1 MPSQQKPLNL
11 AKELQQKFPAE
22 VLSTLREVGK
32 VASQMGV
39 TAYAVGGFVR
49 DLLLGTPTLDIDIVV
64 EGNGIALAQKL
75 SQIWQVDL
83 TVHERFLTATLH
95 WRLKEPKSASTP
107 APTHACALSR
117 LDIATARKERYP
129 NPAALPEVEPASIFD
144 DLWRRDFTI
153 NAMAI
158 CLDPKRFGE
167 LVDPTGGF
175 NDLRQGVIRVLHKR
189 SFVDDPTRIFRAV
202 RYEQRFDFEIE
213 RKTLQLIRHARNESL
228 LTKLSRDRIKHEL
241 WRILQE
247 RDPTK
252 PMRRLSELRILPVIA
267 PELCVTKKRLEWMRR
282 TNEWLNWFAEKFP
295 EKPLE
300 REWALLLPLLPTV
313 EAVNSFSQRYQ
324 LGESERECGL
334 ALLKALKRRTPK
346 RPSNWVRWLNP
357 LPLEAALVLAAKRSS
372 PNDLLWQ
379 RYFLEWRW
387 TRPDITGED
396 LKACGIA
403 GRAISVG
410 LQAALAVKLDEGA
423 DAHKQLEVAL
433 RRAQP
438 YRTLR
443 R

>member
-1 MPSQQKPLNL
+1 MSSQQKPLNL
-11 AKELQQKFPAE
+11 TKELRQKFPAE
-22 VLSTLREVGK
+22 VLSILREVGK
-32 VASQMGV
+32 VASQMNMN
-39 TAYAVGGFVR
+39 AYAVGGFVR
-49 DLLLGTPTLDIDIVV
+49 DLLLGAPTLDIDIVV
-64 EGNGIALAQKL
+64 EGDGIALAQKL
-75 SQIWQVDL
+75 AQMWRADL
-83 TVHERFLTATLH
+83 TVHERFLTSTLH
-95 WRLKEPKSASTP
+95 WRLGEPKNAFVP
-107 APTHACALSR
+107 APIHAGILSR
-117 LDIATARKERYP
+117 FDIATARKERYP
-129 NPAALPEVEPASIFD
+129 SPAALPEVEPASIFD
-144 DLWRRDFTI
+144 DLWRRDFSI

-175 NDLRQGVIRVLHKR
+175 NDLRQGIIRVLHER

-202 RYEQRFDFEIE
+202 RYEQRFGFKIE
-213 RKTLQLIRHARNESL
+213 HETLQLICRARDESL

-252 PMRRLSELRILPVIA
+252 PMRRLSKLRLLSIFA

-346 RPSNWVRWLNP
+346 RPSGWVRWLNP

-372 PNDLLWQ
+372 PNDPSWQ

-387 TRPDITGED
+387 AHPDITGED
-396 LKACGIA
+396 LKAHGIA

-410 LQAALAVKLDEGA
+410 LRAALAVKLDEGA

-433 RRAQP
+433 RKARQ
-438 YRTLR
+438 YQTSKR
-443 R
+443 